1 MSLRTE
7 YIRNF
12 YADHQTNFGQPD
24 DTPTAAVRAAALRE
38 FDEWLRGV
46 KAEAWDEAH
55 EIGWYNADEY
65 WRCDGLIPSYSKA
78 DTYPNPYRASE
89 TA

>member
-24 DTPTAAVRAAALRE
+24 GTPTAAVRAAALRE

-46 KAEAWDEAH
+46 RAEAWDEGGQDAIH
-55 EIGWYNADEY
+55 GFDIEDRYTD
-65 WRCDGLIPSYSKA
+65 P
-78 DTYPNPYRASE
+78 TNPYRASE

>member
-12 YADHQTNFGQPD
+12 YADHQANFGQPD
-24 DTPTAAVRAAALRE
+24 GAPAAAARAAVLRE

-46 KAEAWDEAH
+46 KAEAWDEGSEA
-55 EIGWYNADEY
+55 GFWA
-65 WRCDGLIPSYSKA
+65 A
-78 DTYPNPYRASE
+78 DTGNVPPPNPYRASE
-89 TA
+89 EA

>member
-12 YADHQTNFGQPD
+12 YADHQINFGQPD
-24 DTPTAAVRAAALRE
+24 GTPAEAVRAAALRE
-38 FDEWLRGV
+38 FDEWLREV
-46 KAEAWDEAH
+46 KAEAWDEGEKVGYVHGQHDAH
-55 EIGWYNADEY
+55 RFDPGPD
-65 WRCDGLIPSYSKA
+65 WRE
-78 DTYPNPYRASE
+78 TPNPYRASE

>member
-24 DTPTAAVRAAALRE
+24 GTPTAVVRAAALRE
-38 FDEWLRGV
+38 FDEWLREV
-46 KAEAWDEAH
+46 KAGAWGE
-55 EIGWYNADEY
+55 GWDVG
-65 WRCDGLIPSYSKA
+65 RRLQGPRS
-78 DTYPNPYRASE
+78 NPYKRNENA
-89 TA
+89 